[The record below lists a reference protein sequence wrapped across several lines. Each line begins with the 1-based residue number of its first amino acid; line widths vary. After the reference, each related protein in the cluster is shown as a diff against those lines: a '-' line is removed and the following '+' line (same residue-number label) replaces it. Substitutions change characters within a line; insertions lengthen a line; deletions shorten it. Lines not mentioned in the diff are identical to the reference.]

1 MIRSRNEFQLSA
13 CYNRHDES
21 IMGENM
27 DQEKLRML
35 IKAAKM
41 YYQEDYNQQ
50 EIANQLG
57 VSRPTVSR
65 LLQQAKEEGIV
76 RIEIVDPSLRL
87 DKLSKT
93 LKERYQM
100 KKVLIV
106 PVVSHDEETVK
117 KMLGKQAAFYLD
129 QIIKDRDLIGVAW
142 GTTLYQVALHLKHK
156 PVNHVH
162 VVQLKGGVSYS
173 AVPTYASE
181 IMHRFGRAYG
191 TIPHDLPLPAIV
203 GNAVVKETIEA
214 DRHIKKLL
222 EMGKQANIAVYTVG
236 EALSDSLLFRLG
248 YLNEED
254 LKILSARAVGD
265 ICSRFY
271 DESGKIC
278 NERLNQ
284 RTIGIELDELRK
296 KEHAI
301 LVAGGINK
309 VKAIRGALRGQYANV
324 LITDQHTA
332 QLLYE
337 QSGKEP

>member
-1 MIRSRNEFQLSA
+1 MSSGFHP
-13 CYNRHDES
+13 CYNRRDQS
-21 IMGENM
+21 MMGENM
-27 DQEKLRML
+27 DQEKLKIL
-35 IKAAKM
+35 IQTAKM

-87 DKLSKT
+87 DKLSLA
-93 LKERYQM
+93 LKERYRM

-106 PVVSHDEETVK
+106 PITNYDEETVK

-129 QIIKDRDLIGVAW
+129 QIVQDGDLIGVAW

-156 PVNHVH
+156 PVNHVR

-173 AVPTYASE
+173 AVHTYASE
-181 IMHRFGRAYG
+181 IMQQFGQAYG
-191 TIPHDLPLPAIV
+191 TIPHYLPLPAIV
-203 GNAVVKETIEA
+203 DKAVVKETIEA
-214 DRHIKKLL
+214 DQHIQKLL
-222 EMGKQANIAVYTVG
+222 DMGRQANIAVYTVG

-254 LKILSARAVGD
+254 LKLLSARAVGD

-271 DESGKIC
+271 DENGEIC

-296 KEHAI
+296 KEHSI
-301 LVAGGINK
+301 LVAGGLNK
-309 VKAIRGALRGQYANV
+309 VKAIRGALRGRYANV
-324 LITDQHTA
+324 LITDQFTA

-337 QSGKEP
+337 QSGEES

>member
-1 MIRSRNEFQLSA
+1 MSSGFHP
-13 CYNRHDES
+13 CYNGRDELM
-21 IMGENM
+21 MGENM
-27 DQEKLRML
+27 DQTKLKML
-35 IKAAKM
+35 IQAAKM

-87 DKLSKT
+87 DQLAAA
-93 LKERYQM
+93 LKERYRM

-106 PVVSHDEETVK
+106 PVHNYDEKTVK
-117 KMLGKQAAFYLD
+117 KMLGRQAALYLD
-129 QIIKDRDLIGVAW
+129 QIVADGDLIGVAW

-173 AVPTYASE
+173 AEHTYASE
-181 IMHRFGRAYG
+181 IMQRFGQAYG
-191 TIPHDLPLPAIV
+191 TIPHYLPLPAIV
-203 GNAVVKETIEA
+203 DKAVVKEAIEA
-214 DRHIKKLL
+214 DKHIQKLL
-222 EMGKQANIAVYTVG
+222 KMGRQANIAVYTVG

-248 YLNEED
+248 YLNKEE
-254 LKILSARAVGD
+254 LELLSAKAVGD

-271 DESGKIC
+271 DENGKIC
-278 NERLNQ
+278 DERLNQ

-296 KEHAI
+296 KEHSV
-301 LVAGGINK
+301 LVAGGLNK
-309 VKAIRGALRGQYANV
+309 VKAIRGALQGRYANV

-332 QLLYE
+332 RLLHE
-337 QSGKEP
+337 QSGGENE